1 MSDENDDYSY
11 HSYAFFSGLIDRYAD
26 FFEPK
31 TKMRYFQ
38 SNFTQFEQEFMKIS
52 ELNAAHFTETY
63 SLINER
69 AQIVSD
75 AMRMTHIIGSELL
88 FGLQYEAYEQNISVV
103 YG

>member
-1 MSDENDDYSY
+1 
-11 HSYAFFSGLIDRYAD
+11 
-26 FFEPK
+26 
-31 TKMRYFQ
+31 
-38 SNFTQFEQEFMKIS
+38 MKIS